1 MLKLKN
7 ILCLA
12 LCVCM
17 VFACMACTAKD
28 TSSDKET
35 PSSGTQ
41 GGTSDTDNSGDTTSS
56 EDGTSSDTQSDT
68 QSDTSSDTQ
77 SDNVSSDNSNITSS
91 DGSSENVSSS
101 TQSGDNSSTTS
112 SEVTITDIVSGNV
125 NIVEKAL
132 AQSTSEYDEAMLY
145 NPDRGF
151 RMEVRMCLDPSFWG
165 QIDMME
171 ELDEWR
177 SFYATDNPRV
187 AQTYFYLNGMPDQLP
202 QYAFDRMQ
210 AYFDGCRERGIKI
223 VLRFAYMLNQ
233 NESGTPGSTGEVTQ
247 AKMLTHIEQ
256 LDEILEENKDV
267 IHVVQMGFVGAWGE
281 WNGYSDSGDYAID
294 ELEIIKSVF
303 NMVPE
308 DLFVQIRYMA
318 DHKKYASSLPKSQ
331 SSRLGLHN
339 DGVLGYKV
347 SYMESYGSRNWDYA
361 TSVTGT
367 VPQDGEMMWGGHVYL
382 DLMPGLSEYA
392 FAENDKS
399 TYELKW
405 SNFAGMFAE
414 HRYTTFSLHH
424 SYKEIELNDG
434 TQPFYTMYF
443 WQSRYITASQLE
455 DLDLF
460 YSPGWFK
467 SESGI
472 TVKRTAFEYIRD
484 YLGYRIGLNNY
495 SVKGEAGTG
504 EKLDLNVN
512 LTNYGFSSAFN
523 ITSGFAVLDEN
534 NKVVSFVEAGD
545 PTEWHSRKLG
555 AKATYKTVGFT
566 GFANDTLL
574 SYDVSVSITLPK
586 TKGTYKIAFCAFSTD
601 GNPVFFANDMPV
613 INGYHVLTAVEVK

>member
-7 ILCLA
+7 VLA
-12 LCVCM
+12 IILCVCM
-17 VFACMACTAKD
+17 VFACAACNEKD
-28 TSSDKET
+28 TSSDTET
-35 PSSGTQ
+35 PSSSTQ
-41 GGTSDTDNSGDTTSS
+41 GGTSDTDTSSDTTTSS

-68 QSDTSSDTQ
+68 QSNTQ
-77 SDNVSSDNSNITSS
+77 SGNNNVSSNNSGTTSS
-91 DGSSENVSSS
+91 GGQSTNVSSG
-101 TQSGDNSSTTS
+101 TQSGNNSTTTS
-112 SEVTITDIVSGNV
+112 SGNSVEQILSGNI

-151 RMEVRMCLDPSFWG
+151 RMEVRMCLDPNFWG
-165 QIDMME
+165 QINMME

-177 SFYATDNPRV
+177 SYYATDNPRL

-247 AKMLTHIEQ
+247 ARMLTHMEQ

-281 WNGYSDSGDYAID
+281 WNGYSDAGDYAID
-294 ELEIIKSVF
+294 ELAIIKGVLK
-303 NMVPE
+303 MVPE

-318 DHKKYASSLPKSQ
+318 DHRKYAPSLTDAEA
-331 SSRLGLHN
+331 SRLGLHN
-339 DGVLGYKV
+339 DGVMGYKL
-347 SYMESYGSRNWDYA
+347 SYTESYGTRKWDYA

-392 FAENDKS
+392 FAENNKS

-405 SNFAGMFAE
+405 SNLAGMFAE
-414 HRYTTFSLHH
+414 HRYTSFSLHH

-434 TQPFYTMYF
+434 TQPQYTMYF

-455 DLDLF
+455 ELGLF

-467 SESGI
+467 SEAGI
-472 TVKRTAFEYIRD
+472 SVKRTAFEYVRD

-495 SVKGEAGTG
+495 SAKGKAGAG
-504 EKLDLNVN
+504 EKLELKVN

-523 ITSGFAVLDEN
+523 ITSGFAVLDKN
-534 NKVVSFVEAGD
+534 NKVVSFVKAGD

-555 AKATYKTVGFT
+555 AKATYKTMGFT
-566 GFANDTLL
+566 GFADDTLL
-574 SYDVSVSITLPK
+574 SYDVSGSVTLPK

-601 GNPVFFANDMPV
+601 GNPVYFANDMDV
-613 INGYHVLTAVEVK
+613 INGYHVLTTVEVK